1 MQRILCLREKSN
13 VEKSEFAEALESKGE
28 NNANA
33 ITILRLIREFN
44 QSLLSPLSFLFAFS
58 PYLFETKKGESDV
71 FVWGFMVAF

>member
-44 QSLLSPLSFLFAFS
+44 QSLLSPLSFLFAF
-58 PYLFETKKGESDV
+58 LGLKKGGSIV
-71 FVWGFMVAF
+71 LLSIFMVAS